1 MNSIA
6 DFGRSLQVILARSE
20 THAVYRRRTS
30 LSCTATTCRRW
41 GSPICTLRTSG
52 RALTLAGAKP
62 PDDPAHF
69 KLLADLSSI
78 SGERHRVF
86 EVMPGA
92 GTPKLRP
99 RDPLSCRMLAPSR
112 TQLRDSLMGGL
123 RRTPALNAASCNFID
138 HGDLRAPSSFFDRAL
153 FEYRAIG
160 LSRDPPTEGVVALLD
175 HVEPT
180 VLGLTRDDAIWA
192 GYGMRVYDLSA
203 AWSPVWR
210 VGPDFAE
217 LPASLLQTC
226 ESSVD
231 GQLDLRLLGEP
242 GDAITAGPGDA
253 ELSGAP
259 QITNLA
265 VRDCQK
271 LAFSLPMPTWRP
283 SPSFVQRTPFPTTRR
298 SRKLPASVLTV
309 APTAMSPLS
318 ICGTETPTAFHSHP
332 GRSFAST
339 GPDVPAWFRSK
350 PTRASRSGGGPVP

>member
-1 MNSIA
+1 M
-6 DFGRSLQVILARSE
+6 
-20 THAVYRRRTS
+20 
-30 LSCTATTCRRW
+30 
-41 GSPICTLRTSG
+41 
-52 RALTLAGAKP
+52 
-62 PDDPAHF
+62 
-69 KLLADLSSI
+69 
-78 SGERHRVF
+78 
-86 EVMPGA
+86 
-92 GTPKLRP
+92 
-99 RDPLSCRMLAPSR
+99 
-112 TQLRDSLMGGL
+112 
-123 RRTPALNAASCNFID
+123 
-138 HGDLRAPSSFFDRAL
+138 
-153 FEYRAIG
+153 
-160 LSRDPPTEGVVALLD
+160 
-175 HVEPT
+175 EPT

-192 GYGMRVYDLSA
+192 GYGMRVYDLSS

-271 LAFSLPMPTWRP
+271 LAFSAHADVAPFAQLRPTYP
-283 SPSFVQRTPFPTTRR
+283 VPTTRR

-318 ICGTETPTAFHSHP
+318 ICGTETPTAFHHIGDGISALQGRACRGGSGRNRPARVDLVVVRSSDP
-332 GRSFAST
+332 GRGYAD
-339 GPDVPAWFRSK
+339 GPNRVRSL
-350 PTRASRSGGGPVP
+350 SG